1 MYTPYQVS
9 CITIRPACIKQGANG
24 PGPAALHNPSRKF
37 QKQVPQLWKIMNFDR
52 QNALLN
58 GASIEAII

>member
-1 MYTPYQVS
+1 MDTQDTG
-9 CITIRPACIKQGANG
+9 ITLSVCLPIKQGANG